1 MFDYKVMSRC
11 GIPLSALPEGSTVI
25 NKPFSLLD
33 EYRPQMFAIIGFFIV
48 LCGFVIHLLLEI
60 RKRKRKE
67 ETLRWKTA
75 LLEAQVNTSIDGILV
90 VDENNRRIITN
101 RRLIDLWNI
110 PQHILDDED
119 DTALLTYV
127 TGLIRW
133 PDKFIENVM
142 YLYDHPS
149 EISRDEIEFKSGMVM
164 DRYSAPVLG
173 MDGHHYGRIWM
184 FRDITERRQMEDA
197 LRLSEEKYRI
207 VADNTYDWEFWRN
220 PEGRFIYISPAC
232 LRITGYNP
240 EDFMRDQDYLFHII
254 HPEDRVGYELHER
267 EADGQRQA
275 GELEFRIVCKNGN
288 IRWIGHACMPVYGL
302 NEQFLGTRGSNR
314 DITDRILM
322 EEKRLVM
329 SKLEST
335 GILAGGIAHDF
346 NNLLAA
352 MVENLEMARMLAVP
366 RGEIDE
372 HLAAAEKAVWD
383 ARSLTQELIT
393 LAKGGA
399 PVRKTISLSEL
410 LEEQV
415 AFTLRGSSVISEM
428 SLPSDLWRVEADSGQ
443 IGQVIRN
450 LVLNAREAMPA
461 GGMVRVTAENQVFKG
476 ETGISL
482 PDGNFVTVSIADQG
496 GGIAEEILPKIFDPY
511 FSTKQR
517 GEQKGMGLGLTICQ
531 SIILKHGGMISVSS
545 KAGIGTTFSIDLPA
559 SDKLVQIEKRK
570 APAVQSDG
578 GRILLM
584 DDEEGLRKLYA
595 AALKKSGYDV
605 SLADNGEAATDLY
618 KEAMAQGR
626 PFDAVILDLTVR
638 GGIGGLDAMKSLLAV
653 DPDVR
658 AVISSGYAD
667 DPAMMDHERYG
678 FKGALAKPFGIAELR
693 EVLSRVRKQREMT
706 HE

>member
-1 MFDYKVMSRC
+1 
-11 GIPLSALPEGSTVI
+11 
-25 NKPFSLLD
+25 
-33 EYRPQMFAIIGFFIV
+33 
-48 LCGFVIHLLLEI
+48 
-60 RKRKRKE
+60 
-67 ETLRWKTA
+67 
-75 LLEAQVNTSIDGILV
+75 
-90 VDENNRRIITN
+90 
-101 RRLIDLWNI
+101 
-110 PQHILDDED
+110 
-119 DTALLTYV
+119 
-127 TGLIRW
+127 
-133 PDKFIENVM
+133 
-142 YLYDHPS
+142 
-149 EISRDEIEFKSGMVM
+149 
-164 DRYSAPVLG
+164 
-173 MDGHHYGRIWM
+173 
-184 FRDITERRQMEDA
+184 
-197 LRLSEEKYRI
+197 
-207 VADNTYDWEFWRN
+207 
-220 PEGRFIYISPAC
+220 
-232 LRITGYNP
+232 
-240 EDFMRDQDYLFHII
+240 
-254 HPEDRVGYELHER
+254 
-267 EADGQRQA
+267 
-275 GELEFRIVCKNGN
+275 
-288 IRWIGHACMPVYGL
+288 
-302 NEQFLGTRGSNR
+302 
-314 DITDRILM
+314 
-322 EEKRLVM
+322 
-329 SKLEST
+329 
-335 GILAGGIAHDF
+335 
-346 NNLLAA
+346 
-352 MVENLEMARMLAVP
+352 
-366 RGEIDE
+366 
-372 HLAAAEKAVWD
+372 
-383 ARSLTQELIT
+383 
-393 LAKGGA
+393 
-399 PVRKTISLSEL
+399 
-410 LEEQV
+410 
-415 AFTLRGSSVISEM
+415 M

-496 GGIAEEILPKIFDPY
+496 GGIAEEILPNIFDPY

-517 GEQKGMGLGLTICQ
+517 GEEKGMGLGLTICQ
-531 SIILKHGGMISVSS
+531 SIVLKHGGRIRVSS